1 MKDKILGE
9 LEFNKY
15 VWRRSL
21 NKTLFGS
28 EIDVRLL
35 VQDNNQEGILEV
47 QRNAYKTYLKNE
59 ERFINEIPSFLLDYY
74 KWHFEEIARKVELEE
89 SDQRNVAT
97 ENTIFEMCNVCQVFI
112 CRDGSYAWVFAC
124 SWNDDG
130 FAVLLSESH
139 PRVITRDQLRHLHK
153 LNDSTLGL
161 MVHDGG
167 NTWIGLEQN
176 DFFGQ
181 DEDLRIEVEGSAV
194 EDISTE
200 QQKAYDEYLEKKE
213 DYFNELTQMML
224 GVYMGSDMKAEDMMH
239 SGQKITVQTIL
250 PKTLYIDKEG
260 NYGWIC
266 YTQWDDSYIGV
277 LLSDD
282 KLYFLSEEN
291 LRNYRNEKKVKDDVL
306 GLLFPCYVGFE
317 NIVVVRL
324 IDEVRTMQL
333 TVGSDDNVLEENHR
347 TAFNVYKA
355 MRPTFWDEIKDV
367 ALKYYLDRYDDLKEY
382 LNIPKSL
389 KKENVNRD
397 SVLNILTFTKLYIN
411 ESGRIA
417 WLCESPT
424 APDDGLGFDFTKGKI
439 KCIYQ
444 YEVI

>member
-1 MKDKILGE
+1 MNNKVFGQIKHTNNSWEKIEKIHVFDKDIE
-9 LEFNKY
+9 LTI
-15 VWRRSL
+15 S
-21 NKTLFGS
+21 
-28 EIDVRLL
+28 
-35 VQDNNQEGILEV
+35 VQDDGKEGILEV
-47 QRNAYKTYLKNE
+47 QEKAYESYLKNFNYYTKE
-59 ERFINEIPSFLLDYY
+59 VSNIFLDFY
-74 KWHFEEIARKVELEE
+74 KWHFENIDKIVDLTEDYQKNAITE
-89 SDQRNVAT
+89 SAIYVIIRLTTLRIN
-97 ENTIFEMCNVCQVFI
+97 
-112 CRDGSYAWVFAC
+112 RDGSFGWIFKC
-124 SWNDDG
+124 LWDDKG
-130 FAVLLSESH
+130 IAILLSEDK
-139 PRVITRDQLRHLHK
+139 PRIITPDQLRHLHK

-200 QQKAYDEYLEKKE
+200 QQKAYDKYLEKKE

-282 KLYFLSEEN
+282 KLYFLTEEN
-291 LRNYRNEKKVKDDVL
+291 LRNYRNEKKVKDDVI

-333 TVGSDDNVLEENHR
+333 TIGSDDNVLEENHR